1 MYIIRSDGLY
11 TRELI
16 MRQGPVSQKSQNI
29 LGLFWVLQFPLY
41 LCYAAVLSHQTLQS
55 SWFSYIK
62 NISFS
67 KQADCN
73 LTNGFSGPEKS
84 SGLSRNSPLI

>member
-1 MYIIRSDGLY
+1 MYIIRFEIEYGLY
-11 TRELI
+11 TSELI
-16 MRQGPVSQKSQNI
+16 MRQGSISQKSRNI
-29 LGLFWVLQFPLY
+29 LGLFWVSQFPLY
-41 LCYAAVLSHQTLQS
+41 LCYAAVLGHQTSQS

-73 LTNGFSGPEKS
+73 
-84 SGLSRNSPLI
+84 